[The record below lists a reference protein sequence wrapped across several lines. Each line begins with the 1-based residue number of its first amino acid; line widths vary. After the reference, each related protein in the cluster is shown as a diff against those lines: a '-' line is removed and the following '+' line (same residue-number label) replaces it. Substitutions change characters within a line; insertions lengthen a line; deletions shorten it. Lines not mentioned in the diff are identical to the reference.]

1 MKKLIKKYWK
11 IMVVIVIL
19 GIFVLLF
26 FLVRY
31 KGKKNLEA
39 NIAAEQQDVFEE
51 MASFRNTID
60 YHLAEDATQ
69 GTFMKAMKKLKD
81 YFELYIK

>member
-51 MASFRNTID
+51 MASF
-60 YHLAEDATQ
+60 
-69 GTFMKAMKKLKD
+69 
-81 YFELYIK
+81 

>member
-1 MKKLIKKYWK
+1 MKKADKKYWK

-31 KGKKNLEA
+31 KGKRIWKQILQQNSRMSLRRWRLFR
-39 NIAAEQQDVFEE
+39 IRLIIMEQHT
-51 MASFRNTID
+51 NTEKIS
-60 YHLAEDATQ
+60 
-69 GTFMKAMKKLKD
+69 
-81 YFELYIK
+81 

>member
-26 FLVRY
+26 FLVGY
-31 KGKKNLEA
+31 KGKKKVEA
-39 NIAAEQQDVFEE
+39 KIAAEE
-51 MASFRNTID
+51 
-60 YHLAEDATQ
+60 
-69 GTFMKAMKKLKD
+69 
-81 YFELYIK
+81 

>member
-31 KGKKNLEA
+31 IGKKNLEA

-51 MASFRNTID
+51 MASLQKRYRKYFMHWRGQRRGNV
-60 YHLAEDATQ
+60 
-69 GTFMKAMKKLKD
+69 GT
-81 YFELYIK
+81 